1 VSTSTRLLLRSEGF
15 SLVEALVAASLL
27 SVISLG
33 FALGADRA
41 VRHNL
46 YGRALAEATTL
57 AHDKI
62 EELQSKV
69 TADPQLAAGT
79 HTDANNPLRADG
91 TTGGP
96 YTRSWTVTANTPT
109 TGLKTVDIAVTW
121 SLYGQPHT
129 ARLVMVHQ

>member
-1 VSTSTRLLLRSEGF
+1 MSTRILARSDGF

-27 SVISLG
+27 GVISLG

-41 VRHNL
+41 VRHNI
-46 YGRALAEATTL
+46 YGRTLAEATTL

-69 TADPQLAAGT
+69 TADAQLTAGI

-91 TTGGP
+91 TTGGR
-96 YTRSWTVTANTPT
+96 YTRTWTVSDNTPT
-109 TGLKTVDIAVTW
+109 ANLKTVDVRVTW
-121 SLYGQPHT
+121 ALYGDAHT